1 MPAIFRQDPRYF
13 YKGAG
18 SKRSRFFYAISRTV
32 ICRGDNKRDQFC
44 YSSFISRPVSGFMS
58 NYCYPAADRNGA
70 GVIFEN
76 AAVGI
81 GAEAIG
87 NLFQEFVARRFI
99 RHKR

>member
-1 MPAIFRQDPRYF
+1 MNQVAALAKHVQRAGKRVGLTLRPLVRRPIFE
-13 YKGAG
+13 
-18 SKRSRFFYAISRTV
+18 
-32 ICRGDNKRDQFC
+32 DNNDI
-44 YSSFISRPVSGFMS
+44 Y
-58 NYCYPAADRNGA
+58 YYPAADRNSA

-99 RHKR
+99 RNKR